1 VCKDFKKQKTKLTF
15 NVVFFSS
22 CSSLV
27 THTFS
32 PLLEQV
38 IILAR
43 ESGLRLELSD
53 IPVKSLVPE
62 TLAVRLFS
70 S

>member
-1 VCKDFKKQKTKLTF
+1 
-15 NVVFFSS
+15 
-22 CSSLV
+22 
-27 THTFS
+27 
-32 PLLEQV
+32 LEQV

-43 ESGLRLELSD
+43 ESGLRLELPD

>member
-1 VCKDFKKQKTKLTF
+1 
-15 NVVFFSS
+15 
-22 CSSLV
+22 
-27 THTFS
+27 
-32 PLLEQV
+32 LEQV

>member
-1 VCKDFKKQKTKLTF
+1 
-15 NVVFFSS
+15 
-22 CSSLV
+22 V
-27 THTFS
+27 TTFS

-38 IILAR
+38 TILAR

>member
-1 VCKDFKKQKTKLTF
+1 VCKDFKKQKTKLTV
-15 NVVFFSS
+15 NVVFFS